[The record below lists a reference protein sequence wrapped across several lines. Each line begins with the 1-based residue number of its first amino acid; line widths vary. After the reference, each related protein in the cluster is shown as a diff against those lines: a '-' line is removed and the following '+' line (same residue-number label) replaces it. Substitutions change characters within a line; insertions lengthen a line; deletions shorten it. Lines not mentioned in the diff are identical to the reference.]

1 MRAGGRRAVAS
12 AKATGALDEVDHVT
26 IRQSTEDRGTV
37 REQMK
42 SPLRLIGIAAVSLGL
57 VAAGCSGS
65 KTSSATTAAPAT
77 TVPATTTTVSPLTG
91 SLTVLAAAS
100 LTEGFNDAKTKL
112 TATNPGLSITY
123 SFAGSQALVTQIQNG
138 APADVF
144 ASADTANMT
153 KLVTAGL
160 VDPPVTFARNKL
172 EIAVAPGNP
181 KNITGLTDLAKP
193 DLKVVLEDPSVPAG
207 NYARQALTKLNITVK
222 PVSNPLDVKSALLAV
237 TSGEADAV
245 VVYVTDVTSAGAKA
259 QGVPIPDDQN
269 IIATYPIAVVK
280 TTKNQ
285 AAAQAFVDS
294 MVSGD
299 GQKALLA
306 RGFLAPA

>member
-1 MRAGGRRAVAS
+1 
-12 AKATGALDEVDHVT
+12 
-26 IRQSTEDRGTV
+26 
-37 REQMK
+37 MK
-42 SPLRLIGIAAVSLGL
+42 NALRLIAIAAVSLGL
-57 VAAGCSGS
+57 VAAGCSS
-65 KTSSATTAAPAT
+65 SSTKTAATAPAT
-77 TVPATTTTVSPLTG
+77 TVPPTTTTVSPLTG

-100 LTEGFNDAKTKL
+100 LTEAFNDAKTKL
-112 TATNPGLSITY
+112 TAGHLGLAITY

-138 APADVF
+138 SPADVF

-160 VDPPVTFARNKL
+160 VDTPVTFARNKL

-181 KNITGLTDLAKP
+181 KAITGWADLAKP
-193 DLKVVLEDPSVPAG
+193 GLKVVLEDPSVPAG
-207 NYARQALTKLNITVK
+207 NYARQALTKLNIVVH
-222 PVSNPLDVKSALLAV
+222 PVSNPLDVKSALLTV

-245 VVYVTDVTSAGAKA
+245 VVYVTDVTSAGSKA

-280 TTKNQ
+280 ATKNQ
-285 AAAQAFVDS
+285 AGAQAFVDS

-299 GQKALLA
+299 GQQALLA
-306 RGFLAPA
+306 RGFLAP